1 MDVIVLDGDSDE
13 DDRQVKFHESSSNAG
28 PPSRPHPSKRRKA
41 ESSTTHV
48 SDTAD
53 LSEGV
58 DHISDT
64 VLEPSATEA
73 PVVPAALNTGE
84 AESPTLSPQQA
95 CT

>member
-13 DDRQVKFHESSSNAG
+13 DDQEVKGQDSSSKAG
-28 PPSRPHPSKRRKA
+28 PPSRPRPSKRRKT

-53 LSEGV
+53 LSEEV

-73 PVVPAALNTGE
+73 PVAPAALHTGE
-84 AESPTLSPQQA
+84 AESPSLSPQQA
-95 CT
+95 GT

>member
-13 DDRQVKFHESSSNAG
+13 DDQQVKIPESSSNAG
-28 PPSRPHPSKRRKA
+28 PPSRPRPSKRRKM
-41 ESSTTHV
+41 EPSTTHV

-53 LSEGV
+53 LSEDV

-73 PVVPAALNTGE
+73 PIVPAALPTGE
-84 AESPTLSPQQA
+84 AESPNLSPQQA

>member
-1 MDVIVLDGDSDE
+1 MDVIVLDGDSD
-13 DDRQVKFHESSSNAG
+13 DDDQQVKIQESSSIAG
-28 PPSRPHPSKRRKA
+28 SPSRPRPSKRRKT

-53 LSEGV
+53 LSEDV

-73 PVVPAALNTGE
+73 PVAPAALHTGE
-84 AESPTLSPQQA
+84 AESPTLSTQQA

>member
-1 MDVIVLDGDSDE
+1 MDVIVLDGNSDE
-13 DDRQVKFHESSSNAG
+13 DDQQFKIQESPSNPG
-28 PPSRPHPSKRRKA
+28 PPSRPRASKRRKTDL
-41 ESSTTHV
+41 SSTHV
-48 SDTAD
+48 SDTVD
-53 LSEGV
+53 PSEDV

-73 PVVPAALNTGE
+73 PLAPAAVHTGE